1 MDELFIIIGR
11 LYADL
16 HNSQKIIDLLQ
27 EQIKNKDQEISELKK
42 SKMTNERP

>member
-1 MDELFIIIGR
+1 MDELFTMIGR

-27 EQIKNKDQEISELKK
+27 DQIKNKDQEILELKK
-42 SKMTNERP
+42 LKLNNE